1 MELPTRIILTS
12 GIRIGSTKLNA
23 FDNAL
28 LNAGIG
34 NFNLLSVSSII
45 PPKAKIIYLTKDN
58 REKLLPEIGSIVPI
72 VYSCVYGEKLGERIV
87 TILALGLPK
96 NYEDHNGVIFEFAGN
111 NITKDRAKK
120 VCEKMTREA
129 LKVRN
134 LEIEKIQFAGTNCLV
149 KKKYTCVI
157 AAALMI

>member
-12 GIRIGSTKLNA
+12 GIGIGSTKLNA

-87 TILALGLPK
+87 AILTLVFLK
-96 NYEDHNGVIFEFAGN
+96 
-111 NITKDRAKK
+111 ITKIIMELYLNLLEIILLKIEQKKFAKK
-120 VCEKMTREA
+120 
-129 LKVRN
+129 
-134 LEIEKIQFAGTNCLV
+134 
-149 KKKYTCVI
+149 
-157 AAALMI
+157 

>member
-1 MELPTRIILTS
+1 MKLPTKIILTS
-12 GIRIGSTKLNA
+12 GIGIGSSKLTA

-28 LNAGIG
+28 LNIGIG

-58 REKLLPEIGSIVPI
+58 REKILPKIGSIIPT
-72 VYSCVYGEKLGERIV
+72 VYTCVYEEKVSERIV
-87 TILALGLPK
+87 AMLAPGLPK

-120 VCEKMTREA
+120 SLRKNDQR
-129 LKVRN
+129 
-134 LEIEKIQFAGTNCLV
+134 GTYN
-149 KKKYTCVI
+149 
-157 AAALMI
+157 